1 MIFPENFEDKSGF
14 SKIRALVR
22 SATLC
27 GLGARRVDEMSFSSD
42 RDLLSRDF
50 SLLSEMMLVLA
61 DTKRPMPTE
70 GFCDLSEAFS
80 RIRLAGTWLTAGELF
95 DLRRSLSAIHALV
108 HYFTG
113 DADSAE
119 SAPSPW
125 PLLRREAMDQAPL
138 ASQLSPLLADI
149 DRILSDTGDIRDS
162 ASPELLNIR
171 REMDRTLSGIGKLL
185 DNILRQ
191 ARSEGYVGADVT
203 PAMRDGRLVI
213 PVAPAYKRRLHGIVH
228 DESATGKT
236 VYIEPSEVVDANNRI
251 RELEAAEQQE
261 IIRILSEITARIRP
275 LLPDLLEAYTFMGL
289 IDFLRAKARFA
300 GEIEGCVPA
309 IAESAAGSAASS
321 GSEVSVETDWVQA
334 RHPLLYIRYKAEGK
348 RVVPLDIA
356 VNAHQRII
364 LISGPN
370 AGGKSVCLETLGLVQ
385 YMFQCGLPVPMRYNS
400 TCAVYDDIMMDIGDQ
415 QSIDNDLSTYSSHLT
430 NMKLFLR
437 RASSRSLLLID
448 EMGSGTEPQIGGAIA
463 QAILGGL
470 NANEA
475 RGVIT
480 THFNNLKLF
489 ADETPGIANGAML
502 YDQTNMRPL
511 FMLEVGRPGSSFAIE
526 IAHKIGL
533 PADIIARAKEI
544 VGSDYVNVDKYLHDI
559 QRDRRYWQQKREQ
572 VHLRE
577 KELEAL
583 KAKLNERLDKIQTS
597 RRDVLEE
604 AQSQASR
611 LLSEANARIEK
622 TIRDIKEAQAEK
634 EATRSIRRDFRDFV
648 EKVNTPPADSSPR
661 KAKGRNR
668 PSGSKAVPETPSF
681 APGDAVRI
689 KGQTS
694 VGEVLSSNGSQ
705 CLVAFGMI
713 KSTLD
718 ISRLEHVKVSPSA
731 TSGKGSFIEQ
741 AMRSSVHDASVS
753 DEMRNRRLRFKTE
766 LDIRGMRADEAL
778 SAVSYYIDDAIM
790 LSVPQVRILHG
801 TGTGA
806 LRQVVRQYLASVA
819 GISGYHD
826 EHVQFGGTGI
836 TVVEIE

>member
-1 MIFPENFEDKSGF
+1 MIFPDNFEEKLGF
-14 SKIRALVR
+14 SKIRSLVR

-27 GLGARRVDEMSFSSD
+27 GLGARRVDEMAFTADSD
-42 RDLLSRDF
+42 RLAREFNLLD
-50 SLLSEMMLVLA
+50 EMMHVLG
-61 DTKRPMPTE
+61 DTKRPMPTD
-70 GFCDLSEAFS
+70 GFCDLTEALA
-80 RIRLAGTWLTAGELF
+80 RIRLAGTWLQSGELF
-95 DLRRSLSAIHALV
+95 DLRRSLTAILSLV
-108 HYFTG
+108 NYFSIEG
-113 DADSAE
+113 PV
-119 SAPSPW
+119 APPY
-125 PLLRREAMDQAPL
+125 PLLRLMALEHEGL
-138 ASQLSPLLADI
+138 VSQLSPLLADI
-149 DRILSDTGDIRDS
+149 DRILNEQGEIRDNAS
-162 ASPELLNIR
+162 AELLRIR
-171 REMDRTLSGIGKLL
+171 REMDQTLSGIGKLL
-185 DNILRQ
+185 RTILRQ
-191 ARSEGYVGADVT
+191 AQSEGFVESDVT
-203 PAMRDGRLVI
+203 PTVRDGRLVI

-236 VYIEPSEVVDANNRI
+236 VYIEPSEVVDANNRV
-251 RELEAAEQQE
+251 RELEAEEQQE
-261 IIRILSEITARIRP
+261 IIRILTEITSRIRP
-275 LLPDLLEAYTFMGL
+275 LLPDLLAAHEFLGD

-300 GEIEGCVPA
+300 GEIDGCVPH
-309 IAESAAGSAASS
+309 ISDGPKD
-321 GSEVSVETDWVQA
+321 SVETDWVQA

-356 VNAHQRII
+356 INARQRIV

-400 TCAVYDDIMMDIGDQ
+400 TCAVYDDILIDIGDQ

-437 RASSRSLLLID
+437 NASARTLLLID

-470 NANEA
+470 NRKEA

-489 ADETPGIANGAML
+489 ADDTPGIVNGAML

-533 PADIIARAKEI
+533 PADIISQAKEI

-559 QRDRRYWQQKREQ
+559 QRDRHYWQLKRDKIHQ
-572 VHLRE
+572 QE
-577 KELEAL
+577 KDLDEL
-583 KAKLNERLDKIQTS
+583 KARLNERLETIQTQ
-597 RRDVLEE
+597 RRDMLEK
-604 AQSQASR
+604 AQSEASR
-611 LLSEANARIEK
+611 LLSQANAQIEK

-634 EATRSIRRDFRDFV
+634 EATRSIRKDFREFV
-648 EKVNTPPADSSPR
+648 DKVNTPLPEPAPSRRRDKGGTKRDSQKK
-661 KAKGRNR
+661 KA
-668 PSGSKAVPETPSF
+668 ETPAF
-681 APGDAVRI
+681 APGDHVHI
-689 KGQTS
+689 KGQTT
-694 VGEVLSSNGSQ
+694 VGEILSSNGTQ

-718 ISRLEHVKVSPSA
+718 IARLEKVSVSQN
-731 TSGKGSFIEQ
+731 TGSGKGSFIEQ
-741 AMRSSVHDASVS
+741 AMHSSVHDASVS
-753 DEMRNRRLRFKTE
+753 DEMRSRRLRFKTE

-778 SAVSYYIDDAIM
+778 SAVSYYIDDAVM

-806 LRQVVRQYLASVA
+806 LRQAVRQYLSTVQ

>member
-1 MIFPENFEDKSGF
+1 MIFPDNYEEKLGF
-14 SKIRALVR
+14 SKIRSLVR

-27 GLGARRVDEMSFSSD
+27 GLGARHVDEMSFSSD
-42 RDLLSRDF
+42 RQQLSRDF
-50 SLLSEMMLVLA
+50 SLLSEMLRVLE
-61 DTKRPMPTE
+61 DTKRPMPTD
-70 GFCDLSEAFS
+70 GFCDLTDAFA
-80 RIRLAGTWLTAGELF
+80 RIRLAGTYLNPEELF
-95 DLRRSLSAIHALV
+95 DLRRSLSAISMLV
-108 HYFTG
+108 KYFVPDDEEISGNPPYPLLTRMARDQVPFSSLLPPLLNRING
-113 DADSAE
+113 ILDEQGEIRDNASAE
-119 SAPSPW
+119 
-125 PLLRREAMDQAPL
+125 LLRIRHEMDQ
-138 ASQLSPLLADI
+138 
-149 DRILSDTGDIRDS
+149 
-162 ASPELLNIR
+162 
-171 REMDRTLSGIGKLL
+171 TLSGISKLL
-185 DNILRQ
+185 RNILRQ
-191 ARSEGYVGADVT
+191 AQSEGFVESDVT
-203 PAMRDGRLVI
+203 PTVRDGRLVI
-213 PVAPAYKRRLHGIVH
+213 PVAPSYKRRLHGIVH

-236 VYIEPSEVVDANNRI
+236 VYIEPSEVVDANNRV
-251 RELEAAEQQE
+251 RELEADEQQE
-261 IIRILSEITARIRP
+261 IIRILTEITSQIRP
-275 LLPDLLEAYTFMGL
+275 LLPDLLAAHDFLGD

-300 GEIEGCVPA
+300 GEIEGCVPH
-309 IAESAAGSAASS
+309 IADGKKD
-321 GSEVSVETDWVQA
+321 SVETDWVQA

-356 VNAHQRII
+356 INARQRIV

-385 YMFQCGLPVPMRYNS
+385 YMFQCGLPVPLRDNS
-400 TCAVYDDIMMDIGDQ
+400 TCAVYDNILIDIGDQ

-437 RASSRSLLLID
+437 NASARTLLLID

-470 NANEA
+470 NRKEA

-489 ADETPGIANGAML
+489 ADDTPGIVNGAML

-533 PADIIARAKEI
+533 PNDIIEQAKEI

-559 QRDRRYWQQKREQ
+559 QRDRRYWQLKRDKIHQ
-572 VHLRE
+572 QE
-577 KELEAL
+577 KDLEEL
-583 KAKLNERLDKIQTS
+583 KTKLNERLEKIQTQ
-597 RRDVLEE
+597 RRDMLEK
-604 AQSQASR
+604 AQSEASR
-611 LLSEANARIEK
+611 LLSQANAQIEK

-634 EATRSIRRDFRDFV
+634 EATRSIRKDFREFV
-648 EKVNTPPADSSPR
+648 EKVNTPQPEPAPSR
-661 KAKGRNR
+661 RWEKG
-668 PSGSKAVPETPSF
+668 AVKRDTLKKNAETPSF
-681 APGDAVRI
+681 APGDHVRI

-694 VGEVLSSNGSQ
+694 VGEILSSNGSQ

-718 ISRLEHVKVSPSA
+718 IARLEKVTVSQNA
-731 TSGKGSFIEQ
+731 GSGKGSFIEQ
-741 AMRSSVHDASVS
+741 AMHSSVHDASVS
-753 DEMRNRRLRFKTE
+753 DEMRGRRLRFKTE

-806 LRQVVRQYLASVA
+806 LRQVVRQYLGTVQ

>member
-1 MIFPENFEDKSGF
+1 MIFPDNFEEKLGF
-14 SKIRALVR
+14 SKIRSLVR

-27 GLGARRVDEMSFSSD
+27 GLGARHVDAMAFSADSDRLFREFNLLDEM
-42 RDLLSRDF
+42 
-50 SLLSEMMLVLA
+50 MHVLA
-61 DTKRPMPTE
+61 DTKRPMPTD
-70 GFCDLSEAFS
+70 GFCDLTEALA
-80 RIRLAGTWLTAGELF
+80 RIRLAGTYLSAGELF
-95 DLRRSLSAIHALV
+95 DLRRSLTAVSALV
-108 HYFTG
+108 KYFSTEG
-113 DADSAE
+113 PV
-119 SAPSPW
+119 APPY
-125 PLLRREAMDQAPL
+125 PLLRLMALEHEGL
-138 ASQLSPLLADI
+138 TSQLSPLLADI
-149 DRILSDTGDIRDS
+149 GRILDEQGEIRDNAS
-162 ASPELLNIR
+162 AELLRIR
-171 REMDRTLSGIGKLL
+171 RETDQTLSGIGKLL
-185 DNILRQ
+185 RNILRQ
-191 ARSEGYVGADVT
+191 AQSEGFVESDVT
-203 PAMRDGRLVI
+203 PTVRDGRLVI

-236 VYIEPSEVVDANNRI
+236 VYIEPSEVVDANNRV
-251 RELEAAEQQE
+251 RELEAEEQQE
-261 IIRILSEITARIRP
+261 IIHILTEITSRIRP
-275 LLPDLLEAYTFMGL
+275 MLPDLLAAHDFLGD

-300 GEIEGCVPA
+300 GEIEGCVPH
-309 IAESAAGSAASS
+309 IADGK
-321 GSEVSVETDWVQA
+321 GDSVETDWVQA
-334 RHPLLYIRYKAEGK
+334 RHPLLYIRYNAEGK

-356 VNAHQRII
+356 INARQRIV

-400 TCAVYDDIMMDIGDQ
+400 TCAVYDDILIDIGDQ

-437 RASSRSLLLID
+437 NASARTLLLID

-470 NANEA
+470 NHKEA

-489 ADETPGIANGAML
+489 ADDTPGIVNGAML

-533 PADIIARAKEI
+533 PADIISQAKEI

-559 QRDRRYWQQKREQ
+559 QRDRRYWQLKRDKIHQ
-572 VHLRE
+572 QE
-577 KELEAL
+577 KDLDEL
-583 KAKLNERLDKIQTS
+583 KARLNERLEKIQTQ
-597 RRDVLEE
+597 RRDMLEK
-604 AQSQASR
+604 AQNEASR
-611 LLSEANARIEK
+611 LLSEANAQIEK

-634 EATRSIRRDFRDFV
+634 EATRSIRKDFREFV
-648 EKVNTPPADSSPR
+648 DKVNTPRPESAPSRRRDKGGTKRDSQKK
-661 KAKGRNR
+661 KA
-668 PSGSKAVPETPSF
+668 ETPSF
-681 APGDAVRI
+681 APGDHVRI
-689 KGQTS
+689 KGQTT
-694 VGEVLSSNGSQ
+694 VGEILSSNGSQ

-718 ISRLEHVKVSPSA
+718 IARLEKVSVSQN
-731 TSGKGSFIEQ
+731 TGSKGSFIEQ
-741 AMRSSVHDASVS
+741 AMHSAVHDASVS
-753 DEMRNRRLRFKTE
+753 DEMRSRRLRFKTE

-778 SAVSYYIDDAIM
+778 SAVSYYIDDAVM

-806 LRQVVRQYLASVA
+806 LRQVVRQYLGTVQ